1 MPLPLKPGE
10 NIYIDHKI
18 KEASYAMPAMQAAH
32 DHYTIGYMV
41 SGDRRWIATDN
52 IRVCHAGDFGI
63 AKPEVYHRNCPISD
77 VPYDRFVIKVRTEVF
92 EPIIEII
99 GSAQLDMLCRNYL
112 HFTKAS
118 QNEIRKMCDEMLSEY
133 ERNSDYSQLLLQGM
147 FYKLF
152 FYVYEHHIP
161 NESDNKTLYLKKFDD
176 RIKKAMIYVENNLEY
191 GADLQDAASFA
202 CLSPSHFSRLFKDVT
217 GSSYTTY
224 ITEVRLQHAKILLEI
239 GNLSISEVAAKVG
252 ISNASYLSALLKK
265 HYGITPTQIKRSSD
279 SGIRS
284 CTSHFPGGSM

>member
-18 KEASYAMPAMQAAH
+18 KESSYAMPAMQAAH

-118 QNEIRKMCDEMLSEY
+118 QNEIRKCVMKCYPNTNGILTIHNYFFRECFINFSSMYMSITFLM
-133 ERNSDYSQLLLQGM
+133 NQIT
-147 FYKLF
+147 KL
-152 FYVYEHHIP
+152 YTLK
-161 NESDNKTLYLKKFDD
+161 NLMTES
-176 RIKKAMIYVENNLEY
+176 R
-191 GADLQDAASFA
+191 
-202 CLSPSHFSRLFKDVT
+202 RL
-217 GSSYTTY
+217 
-224 ITEVRLQHAKILLEI
+224 
-239 GNLSISEVAAKVG
+239 
-252 ISNASYLSALLKK
+252 
-265 HYGITPTQIKRSSD
+265 
-279 SGIRS
+279 
-284 CTSHFPGGSM
+284 

>member
-77 VPYDRFVIKVRTEVF
+77 VPYDRYVIKVRTKVF

-99 GSAQLDMLCRNYL
+99 GHTQLDILCRNYL
-112 HFTKAS
+112 HFTKVS
-118 QNEIRKMCDEMLSEY
+118 QDEIQKCVMKCYTNTNGILTTHNCFFRECFI
-133 ERNSDYSQLLLQGM
+133 NYSSM
-147 FYKLF
+147 YM
-152 FYVYEHHIP
+152 
-161 NESDNKTLYLKKFDD
+161 S
-176 RIKKAMIYVENNLEY
+176 
-191 GADLQDAASFA
+191 
-202 CLSPSHFSRLFKDVT
+202 
-217 GSSYTTY
+217 
-224 ITEVRLQHAKILLEI
+224 ITFLV
-239 GNLSISEVAAKVG
+239 
-252 ISNASYLSALLKK
+252 
-265 HYGITPTQIKRSSD
+265 TQIT
-279 SGIRS
+279 ILYI
-284 CTSHFPGGSM
+284 

>member
-77 VPYDRFVIKVRTEVF
+77 VPYDRYVIKVRTEVF

-99 GSAQLDMLCRNYL
+99 GHTQLDILCRNYL

-118 QNEIRKMCDEMLSEY
+118 QDEIQKMCDEMLYEY
-133 ERNSDYSQLLLQGM
+133 ERNSDHSQLLLQGM

-152 FYVYEHHIP
+152 FYVYEHHISSD
-161 NESDNKTLYLKKFDD
+161 SDNNTLYLKRFDD
-176 RIKKAMIYVENNLEY
+176 RIQKAMIYAE
-191 GADLQDAASFA
+191 
-202 CLSPSHFSRLFKDVT
+202 
-217 GSSYTTY
+217 Y
-224 ITEVRLQHAKILLEI
+224 ITAVRLQHAKILLEI
-239 GNLSISEVAAKVG
+239 GEISISEVANKVG

-265 HYGITPTQIKRSSD
+265 HYGITPTQIKRNAY
-279 SGIRS
+279 RNYR
-284 CTSHFPGGSM
+284 TNN

>member
-99 GSAQLDMLCRNYL
+99 GYVAII
-112 HFTKAS
+112 FT
-118 QNEIRKMCDEMLSEY
+118 
-133 ERNSDYSQLLLQGM
+133 
-147 FYKLF
+147 
-152 FYVYEHHIP
+152 
-161 NESDNKTLYLKKFDD
+161 
-176 RIKKAMIYVENNLEY
+176 
-191 GADLQDAASFA
+191 
-202 CLSPSHFSRLFKDVT
+202 
-217 GSSYTTY
+217 
-224 ITEVRLQHAKILLEI
+224 
-239 GNLSISEVAAKVG
+239 
-252 ISNASYLSALLKK
+252 LLKLHRMK
-265 HYGITPTQIKRSSD
+265 YEKCVMKCYPNTNGILTIHNYFFGECFINFSSMYMSITFLMNQITKLYTLKNLMTESR
-279 SGIRS
+279 RL
-284 CTSHFPGGSM
+284 

>member
-18 KEASYAMPAMQAAH
+18 KEASYTMPAMQAAH

-77 VPYDRFVIKVRTEVF
+77 VPYDRYVIKVRTEVF

-99 GSAQLDMLCRNYL
+99 GHTQLDILCRNYL

-118 QNEIRKMCDEMLSEY
+118 QNEIQKMCAEMLYEY
-133 ERNSDYSQLLLQGM
+133 ERNSDHSQLLLQG
-147 FYKLF
+147 
-152 FYVYEHHIP
+152 
-161 NESDNKTLYLKKFDD
+161 
-176 RIKKAMIYVENNLEY
+176 
-191 GADLQDAASFA
+191 
-202 CLSPSHFSRLFKDVT
+202 
-217 GSSYTTY
+217 
-224 ITEVRLQHAKILLEI
+224 
-239 GNLSISEVAAKVG
+239 
-252 ISNASYLSALLKK
+252 
-265 HYGITPTQIKRSSD
+265 
-279 SGIRS
+279 
-284 CTSHFPGGSM
+284 

>member
-77 VPYDRFVIKVRTEVF
+77 VPYDRYVIKVRTEVF
-92 EPIIEII
+92 EPIIKII
-99 GSAQLDMLCRNYL
+99 GHTQLDILCRNYL

-118 QNEIRKMCDEMLSEY
+118 QNEIQKCVMKCYTNTNEILTTHNCFFRECFI
-133 ERNSDYSQLLLQGM
+133 NYSSM
-147 FYKLF
+147 YM
-152 FYVYEHHIP
+152 
-161 NESDNKTLYLKKFDD
+161 S
-176 RIKKAMIYVENNLEY
+176 
-191 GADLQDAASFA
+191 
-202 CLSPSHFSRLFKDVT
+202 
-217 GSSYTTY
+217 
-224 ITEVRLQHAKILLEI
+224 ITFQV
-239 GNLSISEVAAKVG
+239 
-252 ISNASYLSALLKK
+252 
-265 HYGITPTQIKRSSD
+265 TQIT
-279 SGIRS
+279 ILYI
-284 CTSHFPGGSM
+284 

>member
-77 VPYDRFVIKVRTEVF
+77 VPYDRYVIKVRTEVF
-92 EPIIEII
+92 EPIIKII
-99 GSAQLDMLCRNYL
+99 GHTQLDILCRNYL

-118 QNEIRKMCDEMLSEY
+118 QNEIQKCVLKCYTNTNEILTTHNCFFRECFI
-133 ERNSDYSQLLLQGM
+133 NYSSM
-147 FYKLF
+147 YM
-152 FYVYEHHIP
+152 
-161 NESDNKTLYLKKFDD
+161 S
-176 RIKKAMIYVENNLEY
+176 
-191 GADLQDAASFA
+191 
-202 CLSPSHFSRLFKDVT
+202 
-217 GSSYTTY
+217 
-224 ITEVRLQHAKILLEI
+224 ITFLV
-239 GNLSISEVAAKVG
+239 
-252 ISNASYLSALLKK
+252 
-265 HYGITPTQIKRSSD
+265 TQIT
-279 SGIRS
+279 ILYI
-284 CTSHFPGGSM
+284 

>member
-77 VPYDRFVIKVRTEVF
+77 VPYDRYVIKVRTEVF
-92 EPIIEII
+92 EPIIKII
-99 GSAQLDMLCRNYL
+99 GHTQLDILCRNYL

-118 QNEIRKMCDEMLSEY
+118 QNEIQKMCDEMLYEY
-133 ERNSDYSQLLLQGM
+133 AL
-147 FYKLF
+147 
-152 FYVYEHHIP
+152 
-161 NESDNKTLYLKKFDD
+161 
-176 RIKKAMIYVENNLEY
+176 
-191 GADLQDAASFA
+191 
-202 CLSPSHFSRLFKDVT
+202 KDVYKIFQ
-217 GSSYTTY
+217 SPDF
-224 ITEVRLQHAKILLEI
+224 AKYCSMV
-239 GNLSISEVAAKVG
+239 GKDMASGYVG
-252 ISNASYLSALLKK
+252 ISTKMVKQFGTQLSTFPNFP
-265 HYGITPTQIKRSSD
+265 IT
-279 SGIRS
+279 
-284 CTSHFPGGSM
+284 

>member
-77 VPYDRFVIKVRTEVF
+77 VPYDRYVIKVRTEVF
-92 EPIIEII
+92 EPIIKII
-99 GSAQLDMLCRNYL
+99 GHTQLDILCRNYL

-118 QNEIRKMCDEMLSEY
+118 QNEIQKCVMKCYTNTNEILTTHNCFFRECFI
-133 ERNSDYSQLLLQGM
+133 NYSSM
-147 FYKLF
+147 YM
-152 FYVYEHHIP
+152 
-161 NESDNKTLYLKKFDD
+161 S
-176 RIKKAMIYVENNLEY
+176 
-191 GADLQDAASFA
+191 
-202 CLSPSHFSRLFKDVT
+202 
-217 GSSYTTY
+217 
-224 ITEVRLQHAKILLEI
+224 ITFQV
-239 GNLSISEVAAKVG
+239 
-252 ISNASYLSALLKK
+252 
-265 HYGITPTQIKRSSD
+265 TQITMLY
-279 SGIRS
+279 I
-284 CTSHFPGGSM
+284 

>member
-18 KEASYAMPAMQAAH
+18 KEASYTMPAMQAAH

-77 VPYDRFVIKVRTEVF
+77 VPYDRYVIKVRTEVF

-99 GSAQLDMLCRNYL
+99 GHTQLDILCRNYL

-118 QNEIRKMCDEMLSEY
+118 QDEIQKMCDEMLYEY
-133 ERNSDYSQLLLQGM
+133 ERNSDHSQLLLQGM

-152 FYVYEHHIP
+152 FYVYEHHISSD
-161 NESDNKTLYLKKFDD
+161 SDNNTLYLKRFDD
-176 RIKKAMIYVENNLEY
+176 RIQKAMIYAENNLEY
-191 GADLQDAASFA
+191 GASLQNVADFA
-202 CLSPSHFSRLFKDVT
+202 CLSPSHFSRLFKAVT
-217 GSSYTTY
+217 GSSYTEY
-224 ITEVRLQHAKILLEI
+224 ITAVRLQHAKILLEI
-239 GNLSISEVAAKVG
+239 GEISISAVANKVG

-265 HYGITPTQIKRSSD
+265 HYGITPTQIKRNAYRNYRTKYNNRIKNS
-279 SGIRS
+279 
-284 CTSHFPGGSM
+284 